1 MRTSLTSDELKGY
14 LGHQLNHFFPDGR
27 VWPLERVVE
36 RALERLAI
44 CFAPVR
50 LRMYRSGSDTLFNH
64 LHSDHYATF
73 VFLAS
78 NTAFHLGQMELAS
91 KLYCLNKSL
100 NGLMCMY
107 DNDLPEHFLLIHTA
121 GMLLGKAQYGD
132 YFVAIHNAGVGTDRG
147 RQPSI
152 GAGVVIYGGAKVI
165 GHCEIGRNVTVAAN
179 ALVRNEVIPERH
191 IVAGSSPSLIV
202 KSAKRSLASEFF
214 EGLDVD

>member
-1 MRTSLTSDELKGY
+1 VRTSLTSDELKAY
-14 LGHQLNHFFPDGR
+14 LGRQLDHFFPDGR
-27 VWPLERVVE
+27 VSPLDGVVDL
-36 RALERLAI
+36 ALERLES

-50 LRMYRSGSDTLFNH
+50 LRMYRSGSETLFNH

-78 NTAFHLGQMELAS
+78 NVAFHEGEIELAS

-121 GMLLGKAQYGD
+121 GMLLGKAEYGD

-152 GAGVVIYGGAKVI
+152 GPGVVIYGGAKVI
-165 GHCEIGRNVTVAAN
+165 GSCDIGRNVTVAAN
-179 ALVRNEVIPERH
+179 ALVRNEVVQPGH
-191 IVAGSSPSLIV
+191 VVAGSSPSLII
-202 KSAKRSLASEFF
+202 KPAKRSLAREFYDCP
-214 EGLDVD
+214 DVG